1 MAELRID
8 RPRVLAILGAI
19 EICDQVEAPGGS
31 TLLRV
36 SPNEVMLVG
45 TDDADGVHADVP
57 GAALVEAVSDGWTS
71 FVLDG
76 PDAPEAFARV
86 SELGLPETGWL
97 QGDVASAAAKVL
109 GDRELWPK
117 LRADLEEWLSS
128 DDNEESLIPQWESC
142 LLYDQTEQLPGCMVP
157 MHVVA
162 FSEDVQAPP
171 QDNQELAEQAG
182 NGMYHELEGMGHGS
196 IYGHTHE
203 VLNPFIRELVLRYL
217 ER

>member
-1 MAELRID
+1 MAELRTD

-19 EICDQVEAPGGS
+19 DVCDQVEAPGGS

-109 GDRELWPK
+109 VEPGRITIVVPANL
-117 LRADLEEWLSS
+117 AAHLEERLRT
-128 DDNEESLIPQWESC
+128 D
-142 LLYDQTEQLPGCMVP
+142 
-157 MHVVA
+157 A
-162 FSEDVQAPP
+162 A
-171 QDNQELAEQAG
+171 
-182 NGMYHELEGMGHGS
+182 
-196 IYGHTHE
+196 E
-203 VLNPFIRELVLRYL
+203 VLTP
-217 ER
+217 